1 MGYKLQKRPCSPSNF
16 ASLDLKITAIAEQHC
31 LGGGALG
38 GALKGQARGAKREHR
53 DEKAGR
59 KGKCVNNFKSF
70 HRFKRKLYH
79 ESLISLFNV
88 HYGYFRFILPPNR
101 Q

>member
-1 MGYKLQKRPCSPSNF
+1 MGYKLQKRPCSPSNV
-16 ASLDLKITAIAEQHC
+16 ASLDLEITAIAEQHC
-31 LGGGALG
+31 LGG

-59 KGKCVNNFKSF
+59 KGKCVNNFKSLN
-70 HRFKRKLYH
+70 RFKRRLSQ
-79 ESLISLFNV
+79 ESIISLFNV